1 MFSLFVL
8 GVVIGA
14 TGLPGK
20 VAEENF
26 QDVNVVGYEGG
37 FTSRRG
43 EQSEGYGA
51 RCASADVRLF
61 RSVEEFPGH
70 TAGSGLGQKGALC
83 ARLKPRQ
90 VMGFSLAQ
98 GLTGAYY

>member
-1 MFSLFVL
+1 MNRSLVVFSLFVL

-43 EQSEGYGA
+43 EKSEGSPISRRASSKSRRA
-51 RCASADVRLF
+51 RRF
-61 RSVEEFPGH
+61 RSASRG
-70 TAGSGLGQKGALC
+70 
-83 ARLKPRQ
+83 
-90 VMGFSLAQ
+90 
-98 GLTGAYY
+98 